1 VATKTYLIRCAET
14 GREQQARLGKLRRDL
29 EAVIRA
35 HQPDARI
42 ETAPGRVFVT
52 AEGDIDEV
60 LAALPGVATVSPCVR
75 VAFAELER
83 VVLDL
88 VSSRLEST
96 NTFAVRVRRGG
107 GRSGA
112 SADESTPAIARRLAN
127 GIAHRT
133 GARTD
138 LESPDLSIG
147 VELRGDEAFVFDT
160 IIDGVDRAG
169 PTTPPAHGE
178 PRFVVDQMLGRLA
191 ARLRL
196 LGYDAITVFD
206 IADSEVTRL
215 AVADGRIL
223 LTRDHLLSQTRAV
236 HVHYVVARDTREQLI
251 EVVRALGL
259 SPDVSKCFTRCTL
272 CNAMLARVDETTVAD
287 RVPPG
292 VRDRGISFVQ
302 CTSCS
307 QVYWR
312 GSHVDR
318 ILAELSSVVAA

>member
-1 VATKTYLIRCAET
+1 MRTYLIRCAET
-14 GREQQARLGKLRRDL
+14 GREQQARLGKLRKDL
-29 EAVIRA
+29 ACVIRE
-35 HQPDARI
+35 QLPDAVI

-52 AEGDIDEV
+52 TNDDAATS

-75 VAFAELER
+75 VAFTELER
-83 VVLDL
+83 TVLDL
-88 VSSRLEST
+88 ARRLRS
-96 NTFAVRVRRGG
+96 NMTFAVRVRRGG

-112 SADESTPAIARRLAN
+112 SAHEATPAIARRLAN
-127 GIAHRT
+127 AVVAAT

-138 LESPDLSIG
+138 LDAPDALIG
-147 VELRGDEAFVFDT
+147 IELRGDDAFVYET

-169 PTTPPAHGE
+169 PMTPPASGA

-215 AVADGRIL
+215 AAADGRVL

-236 HVHYVVARDTREQLI
+236 PVHFVVARDVRNQIL
-251 EVVRALGL
+251 EVVRALDL
-259 SPDVSKCFTRCTL
+259 APDAAKFFTRCTL
-272 CNAMLARVDETTVAD
+272 CNAQLESVEESAIAE
-287 RVPPG
+287 RVPPN
-292 VRDRGISFVQ
+292 VRDRHVHFVQ
-302 CTSCS
+302 CVGCD
-307 QVYWR
+307 QIYWR

-318 ILAELSSVVAA
+318 ILAELSTVIAA

>member
-1 VATKTYLIRCAET
+1 MRTFLIRCAET

-29 EAVIRA
+29 ETVIRT
-35 HQPDARI
+35 QLPGARI
-42 ETAPGRVFVT
+42 ETAPGRVFVD
-52 AEGDIDEV
+52 ADGDAGDL

-75 VAFAELER
+75 VSYTNLECA
-83 VVLDL
+83 VLDL
-88 VSSRLEST
+88 ARKRIHADG
-96 NTFAVRVRRGG
+96 TFAVRVRRGG

-112 SADESTPAIARRLAN
+112 SATEATPAIARRLAN
-127 GIAHRT
+127 AVVART

-138 LESPDLSIG
+138 LEHPGVSIG
-147 VELRGDEAFVFDT
+147 VELRGDDAFVFAT

-169 PTTPPAHGE
+169 PTPPPATGE

-206 IADSEVTRL
+206 IADSQVTRL
-215 AVADGRIL
+215 AVADRRIL
-223 LTRDHLLSQTRAV
+223 LTRDHLLSKTRAV
-236 HVHYVVARDTREQLI
+236 HVHYVVARETREQLI
-251 EVVRALGL
+251 EVVRALRL
-259 SPDVSKCFTRCTL
+259 SPDAAKFFTRCTL
-272 CNAMLARVDETTVAD
+272 CNALLVRVDEPDIRA

-292 VRDRGISFVQ
+292 VLDRGISFVQ
-302 CTSCS
+302 CTGCA

-318 ILAELSSVVAA
+318 ILAELSTVVAA

>member
-1 VATKTYLIRCAET
+1 VRTYLIRCAET

-29 EAVIRA
+29 ESVIRD
-35 HQPDARI
+35 QCPDAEI
-42 ETAPGRVFVT
+42 QTAPGRVFVT
-52 AEGDIDEV
+52 TSCDVAETLV
-60 LAALPGVATVSPCVR
+60 ALPGVATLSLCIR
-75 VAFAELER
+75 VAFADLEHTVVELAR
-83 VVLDL
+83 TGLRHDM
-88 VSSRLEST
+88 
-96 NTFAVRVRRGG
+96 TFAVRVRRGG

-112 SADESTPAIARRLAN
+112 SADEPTPAIARRLAN
-127 GIAHRT
+127 AIVEAT
-133 GARTD
+133 GARAD
-138 LESPDLSIG
+138 LDEPDISIG

-160 IIDGVDRAG
+160 VIDGIDRAG
-169 PTTPPAHGE
+169 PRTPRAAGE

-215 AVADGRIL
+215 AAADGRIL

-236 HVHYVVARDTREQLI
+236 HVYYVNAKDTRNQLV

-259 SPDVSKCFTRCTL
+259 EPNAAKLFTRCTL
-272 CNAMLARVDETTVAD
+272 CNASLSPVDEADIRD
-287 RVPPG
+287 RVPEG
-292 VRDRGISFVQ
+292 VRDRGIAFVQ
-302 CTSCS
+302 CTSCA

-318 ILAELSSVVAA
+318 ILSELGQIVAA